1 MQLHVLTRGV
11 HQRQRLRSEAAL
23 FAGSSESTVP
33 SAASHPAANG
43 TTASPSIP
51 SKSRSGAG
59 RITMS
64 YMKTSAL
71 TIRIDR
77 QLERQLDSVAKQTG
91 RSRSDI
97 ARDALRRRLAVLQFD
112 EARRQVMPFAEAEG
126 YLTDEDVFKDEP

>member
-1 MQLHVLTRGV
+1 
-11 HQRQRLRSEAAL
+11 
-23 FAGSSESTVP
+23 
-33 SAASHPAANG
+33 
-43 TTASPSIP
+43 
-51 SKSRSGAG
+51 
-59 RITMS
+59 MS
-64 YMKTSAL
+64 YMKASAL

-77 QLERQLDSVAKQTG
+77 QLERQLDSVVKQTG